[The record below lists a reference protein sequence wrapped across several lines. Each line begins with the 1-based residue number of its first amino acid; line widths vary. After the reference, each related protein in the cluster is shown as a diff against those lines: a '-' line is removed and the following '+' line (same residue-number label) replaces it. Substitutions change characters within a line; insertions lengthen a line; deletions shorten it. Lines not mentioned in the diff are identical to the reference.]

1 MCENRNQQT
10 EKQKI
15 FLVGIG
21 MGTAVSLTGQAG
33 EAIARCDYLIGAR
46 RMLDL
51 LRETGNP
58 QEPVESGTARE
69 REYAEAYVTEE
80 ILSLIRQQRER
91 RCIGVLLSG
100 DTGFYSG
107 AKKLARRLEEAPD
120 LYDVEVIPGISSVSY
135 LAARLCTSWEDA
147 AIVSLHGREAGFIRT
162 VLCSRKTFLLLGGK
176 DAGSRMLQKL
186 KYYGIDDVTVTVGSR
201 LSYPDEKILSGHPS
215 ELSGED
221 VEGLRT
227 VLIENPRPE
236 NRATPHIRDEEF
248 VRGKVPMTKEEVR
261 AVSIARLNL
270 TGDGV
275 VYDIGAGTGSVSV
288 EAACCSDRIRVYAV
302 EKNERALELLEQNR
316 KKFRA
321 DGIRIV
327 GGQAP
332 EVLDD
337 LEPPTHVFI
346 GGSGGR
352 LREILKA
359 VIRKNPR
366 VRIVINAIS
375 METIKEVMDAAQ
387 EGLLPHME
395 ITQLCV
401 SRSRELAGYH
411 MMTGLNPVYIISAG
425 GEEPET
431 DADQDCGRR

>member
-58 QEPVESGTARE
+58 QEPVESGTAKE

-80 ILSLIRQQRER
+80 ILSLIRQQRDR

-162 VLCSRKTFLLLGGK
+162 VFCSRKTFLLLGGK

-221 VEGLRT
+221 VEGLCT

-261 AVSIARLNL
+261 AVQYCPS
-270 TGDGV
+270 
-275 VYDIGAGTGSVSV
+275 
-288 EAACCSDRIRVYAV
+288 EPDR
-302 EKNERALELLEQNR
+302 
-316 KKFRA
+316 
-321 DGIRIV
+321 
-327 GGQAP
+327 
-332 EVLDD
+332 
-337 LEPPTHVFI
+337 
-346 GGSGGR
+346 
-352 LREILKA
+352 
-359 VIRKNPR
+359 
-366 VRIVINAIS
+366 
-375 METIKEVMDAAQ
+375 
-387 EGLLPHME
+387 
-395 ITQLCV
+395 
-401 SRSRELAGYH
+401 
-411 MMTGLNPVYIISAG
+411 
-425 GEEPET
+425 
-431 DADQDCGRR
+431 RRGCL